1 MNAIVPAASSGGN
14 SMIPTDMGAAMRLA
28 EMMSTG
34 RLVPAHLQKSP
45 GDCLMVVELAMRFRM
60 SPFAVAQCTSVIQ
73 GKLML
78 EGKLVAA
85 AVNSSGVL
93 EDRLAYDFTGAG
105 DARAVTVKATMRGE
119 DKPREMS
126 VTLKEAKT
134 TNALWTKQPDQQL
147 VYFATRAW
155 ARRHAPE
162 VMLGVYSPEE
172 FDTPPRDN
180 FSGTTLEGLKIT
192 PGDAQ
197 QAQIQAAADAAA
209 STPRSDAPKRPTVT
223 QWLDAVAIE
232 LANAATGEEV
242 DAILA
247 RPEVQ
252 QAQDRLRNGAKD
264 RLDHIIQSAIA
275 RTSEDPPGMDGEEE
289 PGDDGGFAPGQDPF
303 TEKVSA

>member
-1 MNAIVPAASSGGN
+1 MNAIIPAASSGSG
-14 SMIPTDMGAAMRLA
+14 MIPTDMGAAMRLA

-85 AVNSSGVL
+85 AINSSGVL
-93 EDRLAYDFTGAG
+93 EDRLAYDFNGAN
-105 DARAVTVKATMRGE
+105 DTRAVTVRGTMRGE
-119 DKPREMS
+119 TEPREMT

-134 TNALWTKQPDQQL
+134 TNPLWTKQPDQQL

-172 FDTPPRDN
+172 F
-180 FSGTTLEGLKIT
+180 
-192 PGDAQ
+192 
-197 QAQIQAAADAAA
+197 AADIPARDSFAGPTIEHAAPA
-209 STPRSDAPKRPTVT
+209 VDPTAGQQQMQAMAKPETPKPAEPKPETPKRRTIT
-223 QWLDAVAIE
+223 EWLDALALE
-232 LANAATGEEV
+232 LAACDGAELEE
-242 DAILA
+242 ILA
-247 RPEVQ
+247 RDEVQ
-252 QAQDRLRNGAKD
+252 QAQDRFRNGAKD
-264 RLDHIIQSAIA
+264 RLNHVIHEALK
-275 RTSEDPPGMDGEEE
+275 RTAAPVE
-289 PGDDGGFAPGQDPF
+289 DDGLFADPSTDPF
-303 TEKVSA
+303 VEHVQA